1 MAEFHLRI
9 VASDKVFYSGMT
21 EIVILP
27 GLDGEYAFMAK
38 HEEMV
43 VAVRPGEL
51 RFKKPDG
58 TWQYAVVGAGVA
70 QTANNRVILLV
81 DSARRNSC
89 GRSSR
94 SMSTGCPRRRWRVQ
108 FPD

>member
-43 VAVRPGEL
+43 VAVRPGES
-51 RFKKPDG
+51 KS
-58 TWQYAVVGAGVA
+58 
-70 QTANNRVILLV
+70 I
-81 DSARRNSC
+81 
-89 GRSSR
+89 
-94 SMSTGCPRRRWRVQ
+94 
-108 FPD
+108 

>member
-9 VASDKVFYSGMT
+9 VASDKVFYNGMT

-51 RFKKPDG
+51 SIQEAGWDVAVCGCWSRCRADG
-58 TWQYAVVGAGVA
+58 EQSC
-70 QTANNRVILLV
+70 
-81 DSARRNSC
+81 DNS
-89 GRSSR
+89 G
-94 SMSTGCPRRRWRVQ
+94 
-108 FPD
+108 

>member
-51 RFKKPDG
+51 RFSM
-58 TWQYAVVGAGVA
+58 
-70 QTANNRVILLV
+70 RLLEPV
-81 DSARRNSC
+81 S
-89 GRSSR
+89 
-94 SMSTGCPRRRWRVQ
+94 RRRRTIV
-108 FPD
+108 

>member
-9 VASDKVFYSGMT
+9 VASDKVFYNGMT

-51 RFKKPDG
+51 RVRKPEG
-58 TWQYAVVGAGVA
+58 TWQYAVVGAC
-70 QTANNRVILLV
+70 LLYT
-81 DSARRNSC
+81 
-89 GRSSR
+89 SR
-94 SMSTGCPRRRWRVQ
+94 CV
-108 FPD
+108 